1 MTITSLRLLHRCCF
15 LLTLAGLALPARA
28 AEPEIIAKARAFLGG
43 EAALAQVTSLRYTG
57 MLVLDDAGDT
67 ANPQGPVKV
76 EIIYTRPSRQRSV
89 ITAEKRVET
98 TVLDGYEGWQKVQ
111 DPSDN
116 SRWQLSLLQA
126 DQIRSLRANV
136 AENLTFFRN
145 TGDPK
150 CTVEDQGAVMVDGIA
165 CRKIAFIY
173 TPQIVFYR
181 FFDTASG
188 RLVMTET
195 AQGETIREQGEIVA
209 GGVRFPRTLVTTLKR
224 PDGGAQRITI
234 NFEQVTVNE
243 AYPDSLF
250 AMPSLGAP

>member
-1 MTITSLRLLHRCCF
+1 MTITSLLHRCCF
-15 LLTLAGLALPARA
+15 LFALAAVALPPARA
-28 AEPEIIAKARAFLGG
+28 AEPEIIARARTYLGN
-43 EAALAQVTSLRYTG
+43 EAALAQVTSLHYAG
-57 MLVLDDAGDT
+57 MLVLDEGDAT
-67 ANPQGPVKV
+67 AKAQGPVKV
-76 EIIYTRPSRQRSV
+76 EIIFTKPSRQRSV
-89 ITAEKRVET
+89 ITSEKRVET

-136 AENLTFFRN
+136 AENLSFFRN

-150 CTVEDQGAVMVDGIA
+150 CTVENQGAAEIDGIA

-173 TPQIVFYR
+173 TPQIAFYR
-181 FFDTASG
+181 YFDEATG

-195 AQGETIREQGEIVA
+195 QQGESIREQGEIIV

-243 AYPDSLF
+243 VFPDSLF

>member
-1 MTITSLRLLHRCCF
+1 MTISSLLQRCCF
-15 LLTLAGLALPARA
+15 LLALAGLALSPAHA
-28 AEPEIIAKARAFLGG
+28 AEPEIIAKARAYLGS
-43 EAALAQVTSLRYTG
+43 EAALAQVTSLRYAG
-57 MLVLDDAGDT
+57 LLVLDDSTPEAG
-67 ANPQGPVKV
+67 AQGPVKV
-76 EIIYTRPSRQRSV
+76 EIIFTKPSRQRSV

-111 DPSDN
+111 DPADN
-116 SRWQLSLLQA
+116 SKWQLSLLQA

-136 AENLTFFRN
+136 AENLSFFRN
-145 TGDPK
+145 VGDPK
-150 CTVEDQGAVMVDGIA
+150 CTVEDQGAAMVDGTA

-173 TPQIVFYR
+173 APQIVFYR
-181 FFDTASG
+181 YFDTASG

-195 AQGETIREQGEIVA
+195 QQGESIREQGEIVA

-234 NFEQVTVNE
+234 NFEQVAVNE
-243 AYPDSLF
+243 TFPDSLF

>member
-1 MTITSLRLLHRCCF
+1 MTITSSLHRCCF
-15 LLTLAGLALPARA
+15 LLTFAAMTLQPAQA
-28 AEPEIIAKARAFLGG
+28 AEPEIIAKARAYLGS
-43 EAALAQVTSLRYTG
+43 ETALAQVTSLRYAG
-57 MLVLDDAGDT
+57 MLVLDDAGAT

-76 EIIYTRPSRQRSV
+76 EIIFTKPSRQRSV
-89 ITAEKRVET
+89 ITADNRIET

-116 SRWQLSLLQA
+116 SKWQLSLLQA

-136 AENLTFFRN
+136 AENLAFFRN
-145 TGDPK
+145 AGDPK
-150 CTVEDQGAVMVDGIA
+150 CTVEDQGAAMIDGVA

-173 TPQIVFYR
+173 APQIAFYR
-181 FFDTASG
+181 YFDTVTG

-195 AQGETIREQGEIVA
+195 QQGESIREQGVIIA
-209 GGVRFPRTLVTTLKR
+209 GGVKFPRTLVTTLNR

-243 AYPDSLF
+243 VFPDSLF